1 MEPPR
6 QPRINIDD
14 RRRRTITRAW
24 GNNAK
29 SQRKTQDLPEGT
41 IIGGAFQIAKPIGRG
56 GMGTVY
62 EVNHLALGRKCALK
76 ILSPELVNEVNWKRF
91 QKEAKAIAGLSHPSL
106 VHIYDLGIHNNRL
119 PFYAMDLLKGEDLE
133 TRILKKGPLNLIE
146 TVKLVLKLLDGI
158 AYAHKHGII
167 HRDLKPANILLT
179 NEANGETSVKILD
192 FGIAKLAGL
201 DDESDDQYMTS
212 TGEIFGS
219 PFYMSPEQCMG
230 ETVDTRS
237 DIYSIGCTLY
247 EMLTGQVPLDG
258 GSPLDTV
265 MLHLE
270 ELPKSLSEKSG
281 RSFPKSIETV
291 VARSMAKLP
300 QDRYQSAQEMAEDLK
315 RILAGKDLSQTS
327 YASAARSKEPNRL
340 PKNKKTKKNES
351 GSEKTERSGPWILAA
366 TVLISMVL
374 MTVTALSL
382 LPKDGKDGKS
392 DETNSSIQSNN
403 QISNQNTKRS
413 ESSRDELSPSF
424 QSHLVLADTAT
435 MPETPA
441 LPDSSIDNFPTI
453 PTVSYKNERESKEST
468 ELVFDFP
475 AKFSIGTLNY
485 AVQPSLYKFP
495 QEAALYDKAVQ
506 ELLSIPLTARGRISV
521 EKGIPLS
528 FTSNSFQ
535 SSFAMLTGF
544 QPNDLFELT
553 LANINI
559 SNADLKP
566 LTKLKGLRGLVLR
579 NVALNDSQLGA
590 LDQLT
595 NLRFLALDESTVAT
609 RSVAQLKILNNLSE
623 LKCSTDENFPEL
635 LIKLKEAKNLTNLTL
650 TGPIT
655 AEGLALVKDLNKLR
669 CLQLDS
675 ALLKSQHLQTLGS
688 LKNVEE
694 LTLYNCASDNAN
706 LKDYG
711 YLKNLKELIIAKP
724 VGLHRSGCSFIKK
737 QLPSVKVVL
746 QERKPAREHEEI
758 QLIEMR

>member
-1 MEPPR
+1 VEPPR
-6 QPRINIDD
+6 QPKINIDD

-29 SQRKTQDLPEGT
+29 PQRKTQDIPEGT

-133 TRILKKGPLNLIE
+133 TRILKKGPLNLID

-179 NEANGETSVKILD
+179 SEANGETSVKILD

-201 DDESDDQYMTS
+201 DDESEDQYMTS

-230 ETVDTRS
+230 EAVDTRS

-340 PKNKKTKKNES
+340 PKNKKKKRSEGEPDTAKAES
-351 GSEKTERSGPWILAA
+351 SGPWILAA

-382 LPKDGKDGKS
+382 LPKDGKS
-392 DETNSSIQSNN
+392 DESNN
-403 QISNQNTKRS
+403 QNSNQNSNKVTLQTNSRGSQLS
-413 ESSRDELSPSF
+413 EANRDELSSSF
-424 QSHLVLADTAT
+424 QSSLPVPDT
-435 MPETPA
+435 MIENDLRP
-441 LPDSSIDNFPTI
+441 LPTA
-453 PTVSYKNERESKEST
+453 SYKNERESKEST

-475 AKFSIGTLNY
+475 TKYSIGTLNY
-485 AVQPSLYKFP
+485 AVHSSLYKFP
-495 QEAALYDKAVQ
+495 QEASIYNKAVQ
-506 ELLSIPLTARGRISV
+506 ELLSIPITARGRISID
-521 EKGIPLS
+521 KGIPLA
-528 FTSNSFQ
+528 FTSSSFN
-535 SSFAMLTGF
+535 SSFAMLAGF

-553 LANINI
+553 LANINL
-559 SNADLKP
+559 SDADLKP

-579 NVALNDSQLGA
+579 NVVLNDSQLGA

-595 NLRFLALDESTVAT
+595 NLRLLALDESTVAT
-609 RSVAQLKILNNLSE
+609 RAVAQLKILNNLTE
-623 LKCSTDENFPEL
+623 LKCSTDEDFPAL
-635 LIKLKEAKNLTNLTL
+635 LSKLKEAKNLTNLTL
-650 TGPIT
+650 TGPVS
-655 AEGLALVKDLNKLR
+655 AEGLALLQDLGKLR

-675 ALLKSQHLQTLGS
+675 ALLKSQHLETLGS
-688 LKNVEE
+688 LKNIEE

>member
-6 QPRINIDD
+6 QPKINIDD

-29 SQRKTQDLPEGT
+29 PQRKTQDIPEGT

-133 TRILKKGPLNLIE
+133 TRILKKGPLNLID

-179 NEANGETSVKILD
+179 SEANGETSVKILD

-201 DDESDDQYMTS
+201 DDESEDQYMTS

-340 PKNKKTKKNES
+340 PKSKKKKKRNEDEPDTAKAES
-351 GSEKTERSGPWILAA
+351 SGPWILAA

-382 LPKDGKDGKS
+382 LPKDGKS
-392 DETNSSIQSNN
+392 DESNN
-403 QISNQNTKRS
+403 QNSNQNSNKVSHQTNSRGSQLS
-413 ESSRDELSPSF
+413 EVNRDELSSSF
-424 QSHLVLADTAT
+424 QASLPVPDTMIENDLT
-435 MPETPA
+435 SIPA
-441 LPDSSIDNFPTI
+441 A
-453 PTVSYKNERESKEST
+453 SYKNERESKEST

-475 AKFSIGTLNY
+475 TKYSIGTLNY
-485 AVQPSLYKFP
+485 AVHPSLYKFP
-495 QEAALYDKAVQ
+495 QEASIYNKAVQ
-506 ELLSIPLTARGRISV
+506 ELLSIPITARGRISID
-521 EKGIPLS
+521 KGIPLA
-528 FTSNSFQ
+528 FTSSSFN
-535 SSFAMLTGF
+535 SSFAMLAGF

-553 LANINI
+553 LANINL
-559 SNADLKP
+559 SDADLKP

-579 NVALNDSQLGA
+579 NVVLNDSQLGA

-595 NLRFLALDESTVAT
+595 NLRLLALDESTVAT
-609 RSVAQLKILNNLSE
+609 RAVAQLKILNNLTE
-623 LKCSTDENFPEL
+623 LKCSTDEDFPAL

-650 TGPIT
+650 TGPVS
-655 AEGLALVKDLNKLR
+655 AEGLALIQDLSKLK

-675 ALLKSQHLQTLGS
+675 ALLKSQHLETLGS
-688 LKNVEE
+688 LKNIEE

>member
-6 QPRINIDD
+6 QPKINIDD

-29 SQRKTQDLPEGT
+29 PQRKTQDIPEGT

-133 TRILKKGPLNLIE
+133 TRILKKGPLNLID

-179 NEANGETSVKILD
+179 SEANGEISVKILD

-201 DDESDDQYMTS
+201 DDESEDQYMTS

-340 PKNKKTKKNES
+340 PKSKKKKKRNEDEPDTAKAES
-351 GSEKTERSGPWILAA
+351 SGPWILAA

-382 LPKDGKDGKS
+382 LPKDGKS
-392 DETNSSIQSNN
+392 DESNN
-403 QISNQNTKRS
+403 QNSNQNSNKVSLQTNSRGAKLS
-413 ESSRDELSPSF
+413 EVNRDELSSSF
-424 QSHLVLADTAT
+424 QSSLPVPDTMIENDLT
-435 MPETPA
+435 SIPA
-441 LPDSSIDNFPTI
+441 A
-453 PTVSYKNERESKEST
+453 SYKNERESKEST

-475 AKFSIGTLNY
+475 TKYSIGTLNY
-485 AVQPSLYKFP
+485 AVHPSLYKFP
-495 QEAALYDKAVQ
+495 QEASIYNKAVQ
-506 ELLSIPLTARGRISV
+506 ELLSIPITARGRISID
-521 EKGIPLS
+521 KGIPLA
-528 FTSNSFQ
+528 FTSSSFN

-544 QPNDLFELT
+544 QPNDLFQLT
-553 LANINI
+553 LSNVNL

-579 NVALNDSQLGA
+579 NVVLNDSQLGA

-595 NLRFLALDESTVAT
+595 NLRLLALDESTVAT
-609 RSVAQLKILNNLSE
+609 RAVAQLKILNNLTE
-623 LKCSTDENFPEL
+623 LKCSTDEDFPAL
-635 LIKLKEAKNLTNLTL
+635 LSKLKEAKNLTNLTL
-650 TGPIT
+650 TGPVS
-655 AEGLALVKDLNKLR
+655 AEGLALIQDLGKLR

-675 ALLKSQHLQTLGS
+675 ALLKSQHLETLGS
-688 LKNVEE
+688 LKNIEE

>member
-6 QPRINIDD
+6 QPKINIDD

-29 SQRKTQDLPEGT
+29 SQRKTQDIPEGT

-76 ILSPELVNEVNWKRF
+76 ILSPELVNEINWKRF

-133 TRILKKGPLNLIE
+133 TRILKKGPLNLID

-179 NEANGETSVKILD
+179 SEANGEISVKILD
-192 FGIAKLAGL
+192 FGIAKLAAL
-201 DDESDDQYMTS
+201 DDESEDQYMTS

-230 ETVDTRS
+230 EAVDTRS

-340 PKNKKTKKNES
+340 PKSKKKKKRNEDEPDTAKAES
-351 GSEKTERSGPWILAA
+351 SGPWILAA

-382 LPKDGKDGKS
+382 LPKDGKS
-392 DETNSSIQSNN
+392 DESNN
-403 QISNQNTKRS
+403 QNSNQNSNKVSLQTNSRGSQLS
-413 ESSRDELSPSF
+413 EANRDELSSSF
-424 QSHLVLADTAT
+424 QSSLPVPDTMIENDLT
-435 MPETPA
+435 SIPA
-441 LPDSSIDNFPTI
+441 A
-453 PTVSYKNERESKEST
+453 SYKNERESKEST

-475 AKFSIGTLNY
+475 TKYSIGTLNY
-485 AVQPSLYKFP
+485 AVHPSLYKFP
-495 QEAALYDKAVQ
+495 QEASIYNKAVQ
-506 ELLSIPLTARGRISV
+506 ELLSIPITARGRISID
-521 EKGIPLS
+521 KGIPLA
-528 FTSNSFQ
+528 FTSSSFN
-535 SSFAMLTGF
+535 SSFAMLAGF

-553 LANINI
+553 LANINL
-559 SNADLKP
+559 SDADLKP

-579 NVALNDSQLGA
+579 NVVLNDSQLGA

-595 NLRFLALDESTVAT
+595 NLRLLALDESTVAT
-609 RSVAQLKILNNLSE
+609 RAVAQLKILNNLTE
-623 LKCSTDENFPEL
+623 LKCSTDEDFPAL
-635 LIKLKEAKNLTNLTL
+635 LSKLKEAKNLTNLTL
-650 TGPIT
+650 TGPVS
-655 AEGLALVKDLNKLR
+655 AEGLALLQDLGKLR

-675 ALLKSQHLQTLGS
+675 ALLKSQHLETLGS
-688 LKNVEE
+688 LKNIEE

>member
-133 TRILKKGPLNLIE
+133 TRILKKGPLNLID

-201 DDESDDQYMTS
+201 DDESDDQHMTS

-281 RSFPKSIETV
+281 RNFPKSIETV

-340 PKNKKTKKNES
+340 PKNKKTKKDQD
-351 GSEKTERSGPWILAA
+351 GPDKTESSGPWILAA

-382 LPKDGKDGKS
+382 LPKEGKDSKS
-392 DETNSSIQSNN
+392 DENNSSTPSN
-403 QISNQNTKRS
+403 NQNTKRP
-413 ESSRDELSPSF
+413 ESSRDQLSPSF
-424 QSHLVLADTAT
+424 QSNLLMPDSTELAD
-435 MPETPA
+435 
-441 LPDSSIDNFPTI
+441 SNIDTSFPTTPTI
-453 PTVSYKNERESKEST
+453 PTVSYKNESESKEST

-521 EKGIPLS
+521 EKGIPLA
-528 FTSNSFQ
+528 FTSNSFE

-544 QPNDLFELT
+544 QPNDLFQLT
-553 LANINI
+553 LANVNI

-579 NVALNDSQLGA
+579 NVVLNDSQLEA

-595 NLRFLALDESTVAT
+595 NLRLLALDETTVAT
-609 RSVAQLKILNNLSE
+609 QSVGQLKILNNLSE
-623 LKCSTDENFPEL
+623 LKVSTDENFPEL
-635 LIKLKEAKNLTNLTL
+635 LVKLKEAKNLTNLTL

-655 AEGLALVKDLNKLR
+655 AEGLELVKDLNKLR
-669 CLQLDS
+669 RLQLDS
-675 ALLKSQHLQTLGS
+675 ALLKSQHLETLGS

-711 YLKNLKELIIAKP
+711 YLKNLKELIIARP

-737 QLPSVKVVL
+737 QLPSVKVML

>member
-6 QPRINIDD
+6 QPKINIDD

-24 GNNAK
+24 GNNTK
-29 SQRKTQDLPEGT
+29 PQRKTQDIPEGT

-133 TRILKKGPLNLIE
+133 TRILKKGPLNLID

-179 NEANGETSVKILD
+179 SEANGEISVKILD

-201 DDESDDQYMTS
+201 DDESEDQYMTS

-230 ETVDTRS
+230 EAVDTRS

-340 PKNKKTKKNES
+340 PKSKKKKKRNEDEPDTAKAES
-351 GSEKTERSGPWILAA
+351 SGPWILAA

-382 LPKDGKDGKS
+382 LPKDGKS
-392 DETNSSIQSNN
+392 DESNN
-403 QISNQNTKRS
+403 QNSNQNSNKVSLQTNSRGAKLS
-413 ESSRDELSPSF
+413 EVNRDELSSSF
-424 QSHLVLADTAT
+424 QSSLPVPDTMIENDLT
-435 MPETPA
+435 SIPA
-441 LPDSSIDNFPTI
+441 A
-453 PTVSYKNERESKEST
+453 SYKNERESKEST

-475 AKFSIGTLNY
+475 TKYSIGTLNY
-485 AVQPSLYKFP
+485 AVHPSLYKFP
-495 QEAALYDKAVQ
+495 QEASIYNKAVQ
-506 ELLSIPLTARGRISV
+506 ELLSIPITARGRISID
-521 EKGIPLS
+521 KGIPLA
-528 FTSNSFQ
+528 FTSSSFN

-544 QPNDLFELT
+544 QPNDLFQLT
-553 LANINI
+553 LSNVNL

-579 NVALNDSQLGA
+579 NVVLNDSQLGA

-595 NLRFLALDESTVAT
+595 NLRLLALDESTVAT
-609 RSVAQLKILNNLSE
+609 RAVAQLKILNNLTE
-623 LKCSTDENFPEL
+623 LKCSTDEDFPAL
-635 LIKLKEAKNLTNLTL
+635 LSKLKEAKNLTNLTL
-650 TGPIT
+650 TGPVS
-655 AEGLALVKDLNKLR
+655 AEGLALIQDLGKLR

-675 ALLKSQHLQTLGS
+675 ALLKSQHLETLGS
-688 LKNVEE
+688 LKNIEE